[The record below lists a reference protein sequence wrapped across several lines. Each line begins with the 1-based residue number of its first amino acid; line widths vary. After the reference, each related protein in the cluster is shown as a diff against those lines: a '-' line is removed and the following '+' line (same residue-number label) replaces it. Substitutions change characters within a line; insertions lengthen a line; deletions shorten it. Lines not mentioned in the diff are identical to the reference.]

1 MAEWAVYRVDTIRS
15 RTEPCL
21 LGIVEAPN
29 QPAALLQAFK
39 QWPHEIDP
47 RQLQGGFSTI
57 KISLS

>member
-1 MAEWAVYRVDTIRS
+1 MAEWAVYRVNTIRP
-15 RTEPCL
+15 RARL

-47 RQLQGGFSTI
+47 RQLQGGFSVL
-57 KISLS
+57 KISFS